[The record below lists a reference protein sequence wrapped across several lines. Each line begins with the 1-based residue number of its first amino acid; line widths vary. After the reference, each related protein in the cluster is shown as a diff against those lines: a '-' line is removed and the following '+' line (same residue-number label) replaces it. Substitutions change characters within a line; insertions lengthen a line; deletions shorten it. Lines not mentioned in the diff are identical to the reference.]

1 MDSKYLKTKMDKTI
15 VEAYTL
21 RFAVIVLA
29 VVIIAETIFM
39 GIIVEN
45 RRTVVLPPRVSKQ
58 FWVAGNKVSAGYLIQ
73 MGDYLSQTILNFTPK
88 DYKIQLGNF
97 MVYVLPARF
106 KSMRTALEAQMQA
119 VTQLGVSS
127 VFYPTGT
134 KINGD
139 NIIITGVNHT
149 FKKKISSDKSKQV
162 ILTFRILNGR
172 FYITKIQVKRSV

>member
-1 MDSKYLKTKMDKTI
+1 
-15 VEAYTL
+15 
-21 RFAVIVLA
+21 
-29 VVIIAETIFM
+29 
-39 GIIVEN
+39 
-45 RRTVVLPPRVSKQ
+45 
-58 FWVAGNKVSAGYLIQ
+58 

-134 KINGD
+134 KIKGN

-149 FKKKISSDKSKQV
+149 FKKKISSDKSKRV